1 MAIKKLIS
9 LKNKIL
15 NLKKKQNGF
24 ALIFVLVFV
33 AMIMGVVGDIVY
45 QTQVGARGSIE
56 ERNGLDAQAT
66 ALTGIEFAKIML
78 SLSILS
84 EKYQGNPLVPIPKN
98 LYNLLNGQPIG
109 SSGLEKLEELSG
121 ANISKAIAPGI
132 QQALKVIP
140 GYFVLNISSENSKLN
155 LNLLQSTYS
164 ADTQKALL
172 RIFSTPDSQKF
183 IESMGYTPQQLVDNL
198 TSYIKISST
207 NNAAAGAYDNIGAK
221 YKAKNGGLESLEELR
236 RIPGFHLDDIYN
248 MYSPY
253 FTIWPIVPK
262 KGNLNINNVPVE
274 LVAALLTQNGQE
286 VNNQEMDTFEN
297 FREKPII
304 KESPKDWFAKNLPA
318 TKDNPDTVKIIE
330 LLFGNTD
337 TIYRVESRGV
347 VNGVEKTLVVILQ
360 QGDFSSKG
368 NDNKGTDNKD
378 NDNKG
383 NDNKG
388 TDNKDK
394 DNKGN
399 DNKGNDNK
407 GTDNKGNDN
416 KKTNSTPSFNVIYS
430 MWK

>member
-1 MAIKKLIS
+1 MAIKNLIS
-9 LKNKIL
+9 IAIKKNY
-15 NLKKKQNGF
+15 NVTKKQKGF

-56 ERNGLDAQAT
+56 EQNSLAAQAT
-66 ALTGIEFAKIML
+66 AMTGVEFAKIML

-84 EKYQGNPLVPIPKN
+84 EKYQGNPLIPIPKN

-121 ANISKAIAPGI
+121 ANISKVIAPGI

-140 GYFVLNISSENSKLN
+140 GYFVLNISSENSKFN
-155 LNLLQSTYS
+155 LNLLQQNFS

-183 IESMGYTPQQLVDNL
+183 LDSMGYTPQQIVDNL
-198 TSYIKISST
+198 TSYIKLSQTANVT
-207 NNAAAGAYDNIGAK
+207 NNAYKSIGAN
-221 YKAKNGGLESLEELR
+221 YKPKNGALESLEELR

-253 FTIWPIVPK
+253 FTIWPIIPK
-262 KGNLNINNVPVE
+262 KGNLNLNSVSIE
-274 LVAALLTQNGQE
+274 LVAALLTPSGLEPNDEDLDKFETARENG
-286 VNNQEMDTFEN
+286 
-297 FREKPII
+297 II
-304 KESPKDWFAKNLPA
+304 KETPKDWFSKVLSSTKN
-318 TKDNPDTVKIIE
+318 NPDTLKIID

-347 VNGVEKTLVVILQ
+347 VNGVEKTFLVVFQ
-360 QGDFSSKG
+360 QLDSSNSTNSQGNNETDKKTDKETDKETDKG
-368 NDNKGTDNKD
+368 TEKGTEKGTD
-378 NDNKG
+378 
-383 NDNKG
+383 KG
-388 TDNKDK
+388 TDKS
-394 DNKGN
+394 
-399 DNKGNDNK
+399 
-407 GTDNKGNDN
+407 
-416 KKTNSTPSFNVIYS
+416 KTAPNLKVIYS